1 MVYRLVIAPPS
12 HSQVDLTPEQIHY
25 VKRVL
30 RLQDGDRL
38 VAMDGQG
45 QSWRGRLQG
54 QQLYLEESLQ
64 ERTELPLTVALMV
77 ALPKGNGFEEII
89 RPCTELGVTLFIPVL
104 SERTLLK
111 PSPQK
116 CDRWQKIAMEAAEQ
130 SERQWVPRI
139 LEPQPLAA
147 AFEQFA
153 NGKKYLCV
161 TRQAAPTLYSCLI
174 ASPPEPLVIA
184 IGPEGGWTETEI
196 QQAIALDYQ
205 PVSLGKRILRTV
217 TAPTVAL
224 ALVAALWESDN
235 PFTVK
240 DESGQN
246 ADQ

>member
-1 MVYRLVIAPPS
+1 MVYRLVIAPPLDA
-12 HSQVDLTPEQIHY
+12 QVDLTPEQIHY

-54 QQLYLEESLQ
+54 DQLWLEEALQ
-64 ERTELPLTVALMV
+64 EMTELPLTVALMV

-89 RPCTELGVTLFIPVL
+89 RPCTELGVTMFIPVL

-139 LEPQPLAA
+139 LEPQPLATA
-147 AFEQFA
+147 LEQFA
-153 NGKKYLCV
+153 EGKADGQKYFCV
-161 TRQAAPTLYSCLI
+161 TRQSAPTLYSCLI
-174 ASPPEPLVIA
+174 ASRPPSLVIT
-184 IGPEGGWTETEI
+184 IGPEGGWADAEI
-196 QQAIALDYQ
+196 TQAIALGYQ
-205 PVSLGKRILRTV
+205 PASLGKRILRTV
-217 TAPTVAL
+217 TAPTAAM
-224 ALVAALWESDN
+224 ALVAALWE
-235 PFTVK
+235 PP
-240 DESGQN
+240 
-246 ADQ
+246 AL